1 MREPKDRSGAP
12 HLDRAE
18 IERLARALRWGPAG
32 VGPLAG
38 RGEAGR
44 LGRAGEFEEYRPWRP
59 GDDLRSLDVRVMRR
73 LRRRVARVD
82 REDTAQPL
90 TVLLDRS
97 ASMAD
102 PVRERCVRGLLGFLL
117 ALARAHGEPTRV
129 LAFVDGPPVA
139 LPSAAAAL
147 DGALDALPPRGTTD
161 FVRAFR
167 SVPVDPLGAGR
178 VVVVSDAFGL
188 EDDGDVAPLLRHGRP
203 LLLAPLLPDERNPQ
217 VGGSVVLRSSE
228 DEAPW
233 EGTLDRATVERYRRR
248 SAARCLH
255 LTRWFRAHGGEAQVV
270 SAEAGWTDAV
280 RVGLERGRWL
290 RR

>member
-1 MREPKDRSGAP
+1 VSATP
-12 HLDRAE
+12 DRAE
-18 IERLARALRWGPAG
+18 IERLARVLRWGPAG

-59 GDDLRSLDVRVMRR
+59 GDDLRSLDVRVIRR

-90 TVLLDRS
+90 TVLVDRS
-97 ASMAD
+97 ASMD
-102 PVRERCVRGLLGFLL
+102 HPVRERCVRGLVSFLL
-117 ALARAHGEPTRV
+117 ALARAHGEPARV
-129 LAFVDGPPVA
+129 LGFVDGPPSA
-139 LPSAAAAL
+139 LPSAVAEL
-147 DGALDALPPRGTTD
+147 ERALDARPPRGTGEFT
-161 FVRAFR
+161 RAFR

-188 EDDGDVAPLLRHGRP
+188 EDDDSLVPLLAHGRP
-203 LLLAPLLPDERNPQ
+203 LLLAPLLPEERNPR
-217 VGGSVVLRSSE
+217 VGGAVVLRSAE

-248 SAARCLH
+248 FAARWRH
-255 LTRWFRAHGGEAQVV
+255 LTRWFRTHGGEAQVV
-270 SAEAGWTDAV
+270 AAEAGWTDAV